1 MNKPDYTFGDLVRVN
16 GYFPRIFQVD
26 GIRVEQWL
34 YPDEEWTDVIF
45 ELYDVGNNDWI
56 EAIGEDLTLV
66 ADAGQADE
74 YLADNPAPVEPSS
87 PFNMGDMTI
96 DISEYITRG
105 AVNMAK
111 QERKPTARELSAIEA
126 DKRKKERKERAA
138 QIDNLLDQRNWYA
151 GMLAKSN
158 DESYGDRVM
167 AIDAELKKL
176 TEKG

>member
-16 GYFPRIFQVD
+16 GYSTRIFQVD

-34 YPDEEWTDVIF
+34 YPGEEWTDVIF

-74 YLADNPAPVEPSS
+74 YLAANPAPVEPSS
-87 PFNMGDMTI
+87 TSFINYAELYGM
-96 DISEYITRG
+96 EG

-111 QERKPTARELSAIEA
+111 QGGEPRKPTARELSAIEA
-126 DKRKKERKERAA
+126 DRRKKERKERAEK
-138 QIDNLLDQRNWYA
+138 IDRLLDEYNDYMR
-151 GMLAKSN
+151 LAAEFG
-158 DESYGDRVM
+158 DEQYKARVEYLS
-167 AIDAELKKL
+167 IKLAELND
-176 TEKG
+176 GV

>member
-1 MNKPDYTFGDLVRVN
+1 MNGNNTEFNFGDLVRVN
-16 GYFPRIFQVD
+16 GYYPRIFQVD

-34 YPDEEWTDVIF
+34 YPDEDWTDVIF

-56 EAIGEDLTLV
+56 EAISEDLTLV

-74 YLADNPAPVEPSS
+74 YLAANPTPVEPSS
-87 PFNMGDMTI
+87 TPFINYAEILGM
-96 DISEYITRG
+96 EG

-111 QERKPTARELSAIEA
+111 QERKPTARELSGMEA

-158 DESYGDRVM
+158 DESYGDRVV

-176 TEKG
+176 TEKE

>member
-16 GYFPRIFQVD
+16 GYYTRIFQVD

-74 YLADNPAPVEPSS
+74 YLAANPAPVEPSK
-87 PFNMGDMTI
+87 PFSVGDITV
-96 DISEYITRG
+96 DISQFMKG
-105 AVNMAK
+105 AIDKMAM

-126 DKRKKERKERAA
+126 DRRKKERKDRAA

-158 DESYGDRVM
+158 DESYGDHIF

-176 TEKG
+176 TEKE

>member
-1 MNKPDYTFGDLVRVN
+1 MNKPEFTFCDLVRVS
-16 GYFPRIFQVD
+16 GYWPRVFQVD
-26 GIRVEQWL
+26 GYREEHWHYI
-34 YPDEEWTDVIF
+34 DESYTVVVY

-56 EAIGEDLTLV
+56 EAEMSDLTLV

-74 YLADNPAPVEPSS
+74 YLAANPAPVEPSTS
-87 PFNMGDMTI
+87 FINYAELYGM
-96 DISEYITRG
+96 EG

-111 QERKPTARELSAIEA
+111 NERKPTARELSAIEA

-158 DESYGDRVM
+158 DESYGDRVV

-176 TEKG
+176 TEKE